1 MIALARKNAA
11 AKGLKPPQ
19 VAFAKALLTET
30 LPIESNSV
38 DCVISNCVINLLP
51 LEGKRSL
58 LKEIHR
64 ILKPGGRVVLDDVRL
79 LLIYIPRVLWF
90 YKVPRSSP
98 KSFFQRM

>member
-1 MIALARKNAA
+1 MIALARSNAA

-64 ILKPGGRVVLDDVRL
+64 ILKPGGRVVLDDVCP
-79 LLIYIPRVLWF
+79 LLIYSYSSLV
-90 YKVPRSSP
+90 YKAPRSSP
-98 KSFFQRM
+98 RSFFQRM